1 MTMSYVRTEKPEPKT
16 EAETLSGSKHRPC
29 LMCRQQF
36 ESEWAGERVCK
47 RCKAT
52 ASWRQ
57 G

>member
-1 MTMSYVRTEKPEPKT
+1 MTYLRSEHPEPKT
-16 EAETLSGSKHRPC
+16 EADTALKPRQC
-29 LMCRQQF
+29 LMCRQEF